1 MSVPEHREP
10 AHGDVGPAEAASR
23 EGRRRLRD
31 TWLFSGVGSLAL
43 VVLALL
49 GSVLIPARQ
58 TWLITSL
65 LRETTDVFAPAW
77 LLAAKLESGLA
88 EENAALQ
95 GYALL
100 GDSTLL
106 KRYRSIGAENDRG
119 FAALEELAA
128 HVDTPFVAHV
138 ATVRRRVGE
147 WRGAERALLA
157 PGGGRA
163 ELAAAVRLGQAR
175 YDVAFEAIDR
185 LSADLAADD
194 ALRDRRVREL
204 EHFSLASNIALVL
217 IAFVALYAV
226 ANLTFRERR
235 LATSL
240 RQRVEEAS
248 ASARQEAALRTA
260 AEELAA
266 AGTID
271 DVMQRIADAALK
283 AVPGHGAFVERI
295 DRRPNEHPG
304 ILTVSAVA
312 GTGAPSVGSSCD
324 FTGSYAERVLA
335 SGQPASIL
343 ELGNT
348 PHVGMLSTLD
358 ASAGPALAVPL
369 VSRGTFVGG
378 FFVLGVQGQLRADDI
393 ARAAILGHLAT
404 LAYERVQLL
413 DEAIEG
419 RRTLER
425 VITSRSRLMRGFS
438 HDVKN
443 PIGAADGYA
452 SLLADGIYGPLNP
465 KQQESI
471 ARIRRSIH
479 DALGLIDDLHEL
491 ARAETGHLSLTSEPV
506 DFAELVRDI
515 AEEYDAG
522 AKAKGLSLT
531 TAVATDVPIV
541 QTTRARVRQIASNLL
556 SNAIKYTE
564 SGSVTVRVAHSPVGP
579 LDDHGDWVTIEF
591 SDTGHGIPS
600 EKLDVIFEEFRRVGD
615 SNQTGAGLGLAISRS
630 LAHALGGQITVT
642 SEVGRGS
649 TFSLWLPV
657 RAPHRDDES
666 AEERAH
672 LQVHEERRHRP
683 DGDEREPNYVS
694 LSNGAAA
701 RRALKITATSIPSWS
716 IAPTVGGM

>member
-10 AHGDVGPAEAASR
+10 AHGDVGPVEAASR
-23 EGRRRLRD
+23 ERRRRPRD
-31 TWLFSGVGSLAL
+31 TWLFSGVLPLAL

-65 LRETTDVFAPAW
+65 LHETTKVSPPAW
-77 LLAAKLESGLA
+77 LLGAKLESGLA

-95 GYALL
+95 AYALL
-100 GDSTLL
+100 GDTTQLN
-106 KRYRSIGAENDRG
+106 RYRSIGAENDRRL
-119 FAALEELAA
+119 AAFEHLAA
-128 HVDTPFVAHV
+128 HVDTPFVAHL
-138 ATVRRRVGE
+138 ATVRRRVDE
-147 WRGAERALLA
+147 WRGVDRALLEPRGA
-157 PGGGRA
+157 RA
-163 ELAAAVRLGQAR
+163 ELAAAVRLGQSR
-175 YDVAFEAIDR
+175 YDVALDAMDK
-185 LSADLAADD
+185 LSSDLAAND

-204 EHFSLASNIALVL
+204 EDFGLGSNIVLVL
-217 IAFVALYAV
+217 TAFAALYTV

-235 LATSL
+235 LAASL

-266 AGTID
+266 ASTID
-271 DVMQRIADAALK
+271 EVVQRIADAALK

-295 DRRPNEHPG
+295 DRRRNEHSD

-312 GTGAPSVGSSCD
+312 GTAVPSLGSSCD
-324 FTGSYAERVLA
+324 FSGSYAERVLA
-335 SGQPASIL
+335 SGKPASLL
-343 ELGNT
+343 ELDT
-348 PHVGMLSTLD
+348 PHLGLLSTLD
-358 ASAGPALAVPL
+358 DSAGPALAVPL

-393 ARAAILGHLAT
+393 ARAAILGHLAG

-419 RRTLER
+419 RQILER

-452 SLLADGIYGPLNP
+452 ALLTDGIYGTLNP
-465 KQQESI
+465 QQQESI
-471 ARIRRSIH
+471 ARMRRSIH

-491 ARAETGHLSLTSEPV
+491 ARAETGHLALTSEPV
-506 DFAELVRDI
+506 DLTELVRDI

-522 AKAKGLSLT
+522 AKAKGLLLT
-531 TAVATDVPIV
+531 TTTATDVPII
-541 QTTRARVRQIASNLL
+541 QTSGARVRQIASNLL

-564 SGSVTVRVAHSPVGP
+564 SGSVTLRVDHSPLGP
-579 LDDHGDWVTIEF
+579 LGDQGDWVTVEL
-591 SDTGHGIPS
+591 SDTGHGIPP
-600 EKLDVIFEEFRRVGD
+600 EKVDVIFEEFRRIGD
-615 SNQTGAGLGLAISRS
+615 SSQPGAGLGLAISRL
-630 LAHALGGQITVT
+630 LAQALGGQITVT

-649 TFSLWLPV
+649 TFTLWLSV
-657 RAPHRDDES
+657 RAPHRGDES
-666 AEERAH
+666 AEQLAFRDQARYV
-672 LQVHEERRHRP
+672 LPGRP
-683 DGDEREPNYVS
+683 
-694 LSNGAAA
+694 
-701 RRALKITATSIPSWS
+701 
-716 IAPTVGGM
+716 GGG